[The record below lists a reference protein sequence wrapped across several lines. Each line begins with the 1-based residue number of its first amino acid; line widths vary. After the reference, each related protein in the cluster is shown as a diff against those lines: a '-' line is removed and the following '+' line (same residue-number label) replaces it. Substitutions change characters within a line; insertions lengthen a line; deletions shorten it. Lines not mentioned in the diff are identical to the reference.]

1 MEEIRLVIAV
11 IISLVFVPIYAIGI
25 AMLFGKCGSL
35 IAGYNKSP
43 KTVTKPFPFEHRLI
57 AGYNGSPR
65 SLDAKRAHTA
75 IVRRSGILILS
86 IVACL
91 HVCIV
96 SGILN
101 IMTVCYIALAC
112 TVTTSAVGVVAF
124 NTDKKVKKLLAIV
137 EESEREYDA
146 SHPQTLGDKNS

>member
-43 KTVTKPFPFEHRLI
+43 
-57 AGYNGSPR
+57 R
-65 SLDAKRAHTA
+65 SLGAKRAHTA

-112 TVTTSAVGVVAF
+112 TVTTSAVGVIAF
-124 NTDKKVKKLLAIV
+124 NADKKVKKLLAIV